1 MFPNKNGL
9 SGKEAAERLKK
20 YGLNLL
26 PEKTPPSQL
35 SLFITQLKSPLVYVL
50 LFAALVTLAIGHFSD
65 SFIIFLAVF
74 INTIL
79 GFIQEKRASDAL
91 YALKSYIADKSTVIR
106 DGKRV
111 TVDTS
116 SIVVGDFVVLNQGVK
131 VPADGKLIFANR
143 LYLDESIIT
152 GESTPVLKDKNDTA
166 FMGATVSVGQG
177 IMRIEKTGISTKI
190 GKIAEQV
197 QKTDEDTPLQKQL
210 KSFSK
215 KLVVVIVVLTTIVFI
230 IGLVRGENL
239 VEIFTTSVALAVSSI
254 PEGLLV
260 SLTVIL
266 AIGMQKILRR
276 RGLVRELS
284 SAETLGGVTT
294 ICVDKT
300 GTLTQGKMQM
310 TDYVGDKEALAKQAL
325 LANDLDDP
333 LVIAAFEWGRTIIKD
348 YIQEHPRLDSI
359 PFSPKERY
367 FMSLHSWP
375 GSSNII
381 FINGAPDLLLERCTL
396 SENDKEEI
404 GKTIDD
410 LAGQGKRLIGLAKKM
425 VTNKKKILIEADAKS
440 DLEWVGL
447 LAFSDPVRIGV
458 SEALGQAKEAGI
470 KVIVVT
476 GDYAST
482 SEFVLS
488 EIGMPVTKE
497 EIITGSQLE
506 KMTKEELAR
515 KVKST
520 RLFARTTPDQ
530 KLNIVEALKANGEV
544 VAMMGDGV
552 NDAPALH
559 KADIG
564 IVVEEATD
572 VAKESADLVLLDSN
586 FATIIAA
593 IEEGRGIFDNI
604 RKIILYLMSD
614 AFGEIIVVIGGILVG
629 LPLPVTAV
637 QILWI
642 NLISDG
648 FPNLA
653 LTIDPR
659 RSGIM
664 KEKPRSSKEP
674 LMSLWMILLISFIS
688 LVSGLVA
695 LLFFYYVYRN
705 SSDIALARS
714 VAFATLGLNSLFY
727 VFAVRTLTVPFWK
740 NNLFENRWLILAA
753 LFGLSLQI
761 LPFTTPSLREF
772 FQIEY
777 LGMNYWFIAIS
788 LSLLMFVLV
797 ELFKLVYGLNAVQV
811 LLRQTKSK

>member
-9 SGKEAAERLKK
+9 SSEEAEKRLKK

-26 PEKTPPSQL
+26 PEKSPPSQF

-50 LFAALVTLAIGHFSD
+50 LFAALVTLVIGHLSD

-79 GFIQEKRASDAL
+79 GFVQEKRASEAL
-91 YALKSYIADKSTVIR
+91 YALKSYIADKTTVIR

-111 TVDTS
+111 TIDTS
-116 SIVVGDFVVLNQGVK
+116 TIVVGDLVVLNQGVK

-143 LYLDESIIT
+143 LYIDESLIT
-152 GESTPVLKDKNDTA
+152 GESTPIVKDKNDEV

-177 IMRIEKTGISTKI
+177 IMKVGKTGIATKI
-190 GKIAEQV
+190 GRIAEQV

-215 KLVVVIVVLTTIVFI
+215 RLVVVVTILTTLVFV
-230 IGLVRGENL
+230 IGLLRGENL

-284 SAETLGGVTT
+284 SAETLGGVTVV
-294 ICVDKT
+294 CVDKT
-300 GTLTQGKMQM
+300 GTLTQGKMEM

-348 YIQEHPRLDSI
+348 FIQEHPRLDSI

-367 FMSLHSWP
+367 FMSLHKLTSKK
-375 GSSNII
+375 NII
-381 FINGAPDLLLERCTL
+381 FINGAPDVLLERCVL
-396 SENDKEEI
+396 SENEKGEI

-410 LAGQGKRLIGLAKKM
+410 LAGQGKRLIGLAKKK
-425 VTNKKKILIEADAKS
+425 VPYNKKTLVEVDAKN
-440 DLEWVGL
+440 DLEWVGF
-447 LAFSDPVRIGV
+447 LAFSDPVRNGV

-470 KVIVVT
+470 KVIVIT
-476 GDYAST
+476 GDYANT

-497 EIITGSQLE
+497 EIITSSQLE
-506 KMTKEELAR
+506 IMTSEELAQ
-515 KVKST
+515 KVKT
-520 RLFARTTPDQ
+520 VRLFARTTPDQ
-530 KLNIVEALKANGEV
+530 KLKIVEALKANGEV

-614 AFGEIIVVIGGILVG
+614 AFGEIIVIIGGILLG

-653 LTIDPR
+653 LTIDPK

-664 KEKPRSSKEP
+664 KEKPRLSKEP
-674 LMSLWMILLISFIS
+674 LMSLWMILLISIIS
-688 LVSGLVA
+688 LTSGLVA

-740 NNLFENRWLILAA
+740 NNLFENRWLILAV

-772 FQIEY
+772 FGIKY
-777 LGMNYWFIAIS
+777 LGMNYWFVAIF

-797 ELFKLVYGLNAVQV
+797 EIFKLIYGLNFVKV
-811 LLRQTKSK
+811 LLRQTK

>member
-152 GESTPVLKDKNDTA
+152 GESTPVFKDKNDTA

-425 VTNKKKILIEADAKS
+425 VTNKKKILVEADAKS

-688 LVSGLVA
+688 LVSGLAA

-705 SSDIALARS
+705 SSNIALARS

-811 LLRQTKSK
+811 LLKQTKSK

>member
-688 LVSGLVA
+688 LVSGLAA

-705 SSDIALARS
+705 SSNIALARS

-811 LLRQTKSK
+811 LLKQTKSK

>member
-254 PEGLLV
+254 PEGLIV
-260 SLTVIL
+260 SMTVIL
-266 AIGMQKILRR
+266 AIGMQRILRR
-276 RGLVRELS
+276 RGLVRKLA

-300 GTLTQGKMQM
+300 GTLTEGKMQVVK
-310 TDYVGDKEALAKQAL
+310 YIGDQIKLAQQIV

-333 LVIAAFEWGRTIIKD
+333 LLITGFEWGRATVKD
-348 YIQEHPRLDSI
+348 FLQEHPRLDSI
-359 PFSPKERY
+359 PFSPQDR
-367 FMSLHSWP
+367 FFTSLHKWDSRHH
-375 GSSNII
+375 II
-381 FINGAPDLLLERCTL
+381 FVNGAPEVLLDWC
-396 SENDKEEI
+396 N
-404 GKTIDD
+404 IDD
-410 LAGQGKRLIGLAKKM
+410 KTKVGVKKDLEDLTSQGLRVLGLARKVTSLKK
-425 VTNKKKILIEADAKS
+425 VQLTASDAQH
-440 DLEWVGL
+440 DLTWVGL
-447 LAFSDPVRIGV
+447 IVFTDPVRHGV
-458 SEALGQAKEAGI
+458 KEALQIALQAGI
-470 KVIVVT
+470 KLIVIT
-476 GDYAST
+476 GDYPKTAKY
-482 SEFVLS
+482 VLS
-488 EIGMPVTKE
+488 EINMP
-497 EIITGSQLE
+497 ISDAQILLGSQLE
-506 KMTKEELAR
+506 RLTVSQLAQ
-515 KVKST
+515 KVRSVK
-520 RLFARTTPDQ
+520 LFARTTPEQ
-530 KLNIVEALKANGEV
+530 KLKIVEALKKNGEV

-559 KADIG
+559 KSDIG
-564 IVVEEATD
+564 IVVDQATD

-593 IEEGRGIFDNI
+593 IEEGRGIFENI

-614 AFGEIIVVIGGILVG
+614 AFGEIIVVIGGILLG

-653 LTIDPR
+653 LTIDPK

-664 KEKPRSSKEP
+664 KEKPRLSKEP
-674 LMSLWMILLISFIS
+674 LMSLWMILLISIIS
-688 LVSGLVA
+688 LTSGLVA

-740 NNLFENRWLILAA
+740 NNLFENRWLILAV
-753 LFGLSLQI
+753 LFGLSLQV

-772 FQIEY
+772 FEIEY

-797 ELFKLVYGLNAVQV
+797 EIFKLAYGLNFVKN
-811 LLRQTKSK
+811 LLRQTKQ

>member
-425 VTNKKKILIEADAKS
+425 VTNKKKILVEADAKS

-506 KMTKEELAR
+506 KMTIEELAR

-688 LVSGLVA
+688 LVSGLAA

-705 SSDIALARS
+705 SSNIALARS

-811 LLRQTKSK
+811 LLKQTKSK

>member
-688 LVSGLVA
+688 LVSGLAA

-705 SSDIALARS
+705 SSNIALARS

>member
-348 YIQEHPRLDSI
+348 FIQEHPRLDSI

-425 VTNKKKILIEADAKS
+425 VTNKKKILVEADAKS

-688 LVSGLVA
+688 LVSGLAA

-705 SSDIALARS
+705 SSNIALARS

>member
-506 KMTKEELAR
+506 KMTIEELAR

-688 LVSGLVA
+688 LVSGLAA

-705 SSDIALARS
+705 SSNIALARS

-797 ELFKLVYGLNAVQV
+797 EFFKLVYGLNAVQV

>member
-1 MFPNKNGL
+1 M
-9 SGKEAAERLKK
+9 
-20 YGLNLL
+20 
-26 PEKTPPSQL
+26 
-35 SLFITQLKSPLVYVL
+35 
-50 LFAALVTLAIGHFSD
+50 
-65 SFIIFLAVF
+65 
-74 INTIL
+74 
-79 GFIQEKRASDAL
+79 
-91 YALKSYIADKSTVIR
+91 
-106 DGKRV
+106 
-111 TVDTS
+111 
-116 SIVVGDFVVLNQGVK
+116 
-131 VPADGKLIFANR
+131 
-143 LYLDESIIT
+143 IIT
-152 GESTPVLKDKNDTA
+152 A
-166 FMGATVSVGQG
+166 FT
-177 IMRIEKTGISTKI
+177 
-190 GKIAEQV
+190 
-197 QKTDEDTPLQKQL
+197 
-210 KSFSK
+210 
-215 KLVVVIVVLTTIVFI
+215 
-230 IGLVRGENL
+230 
-239 VEIFTTSVALAVSSI
+239 
-254 PEGLLV
+254 
-260 SLTVIL
+260 
-266 AIGMQKILRR
+266 
-276 RGLVRELS
+276 
-284 SAETLGGVTT
+284 
-294 ICVDKT
+294 
-300 GTLTQGKMQM
+300 
-310 TDYVGDKEALAKQAL
+310 
-325 LANDLDDP
+325 
-333 LVIAAFEWGRTIIKD
+333 WGRTIVKD
-348 YIQEHPRLDSI
+348 FVSEYQRLDSI

-425 VTNKKKILIEADAKS
+425 VTNKKKILVEADAKS

-506 KMTKEELAR
+506 KMTIEELAR

-688 LVSGLVA
+688 LVSGLAA

-705 SSDIALARS
+705 SSNIALARS

-811 LLRQTKSK
+811 LLKQTKSK

>member
-425 VTNKKKILIEADAKS
+425 VTNKKKILVEADAKS

-506 KMTKEELAR
+506 KMTIEELAR

-688 LVSGLVA
+688 LVSGLAA

-705 SSDIALARS
+705 SSNIALARS

>member
-506 KMTKEELAR
+506 KMTIEELAR

-688 LVSGLVA
+688 LVSGLAA

-705 SSDIALARS
+705 SSNIALARS

>member
-348 YIQEHPRLDSI
+348 FIQEHPRLDSI

-688 LVSGLVA
+688 LVSGLAA

-705 SSDIALARS
+705 SSNIALARS

>member
-664 KEKPRSSKEP
+664 KEKPRLPKEP

-688 LVSGLVA
+688 LVSGMVA

-705 SSDIALARS
+705 SSNIALARS

>member
-348 YIQEHPRLDSI
+348 FIQEHPRLDSI

-506 KMTKEELAR
+506 KMTIEELAR

-688 LVSGLVA
+688 LVSGLAA

-705 SSDIALARS
+705 SSNIALARS

>member
-348 YIQEHPRLDSI
+348 FIQEHPRLDSI

-425 VTNKKKILIEADAKS
+425 VTNKKKILVEADAKS

-506 KMTKEELAR
+506 KMTIEELAR

-688 LVSGLVA
+688 LVSGLAA

-705 SSDIALARS
+705 SSNIALARS

>member
-506 KMTKEELAR
+506 KMTIEELAR

-688 LVSGLVA
+688 LVSGLAA

-705 SSDIALARS
+705 SSNIALARS

-797 ELFKLVYGLNAVQV
+797 EFFKLVYGLNAVQV
-811 LLRQTKSK
+811 LLKQTKSK

>member
-506 KMTKEELAR
+506 KMTIEELAR

-688 LVSGLVA
+688 LVSGLAA

-705 SSDIALARS
+705 SSNIALARS

-811 LLRQTKSK
+811 LLKQTKSK

>member
-425 VTNKKKILIEADAKS
+425 VTNKKKILVEADAKS

-688 LVSGLVA
+688 LVSGLAA

-705 SSDIALARS
+705 SSNIALARS

-811 LLRQTKSK
+811 LLKQTKSK

>member
-91 YALKSYIADKSTVIR
+91 YALKSYIADKTTVIR

-688 LVSGLVA
+688 LVSGLAA

-705 SSDIALARS
+705 SSNIALARS

>member
-1 MFPNKNGL
+1 MFPNKDGL
-9 SGKEAAERLKK
+9 SGEEAEKRLKK

-26 PEKTPPSQL
+26 PEKSPPSQL

-65 SFIIFLAVF
+65 SFIIFFAVF

-425 VTNKKKILIEADAKS
+425 VTNKKKILVEADAKS

-506 KMTKEELAR
+506 KMTIEELAR

-688 LVSGLVA
+688 LVSGLAA

-705 SSDIALARS
+705 SSNIALARS

-811 LLRQTKSK
+811 LLKQTKSK

>member
-348 YIQEHPRLDSI
+348 FIQEHPRLDSI

-506 KMTKEELAR
+506 KMTIEELAR

-688 LVSGLVA
+688 LVSGLAA

-705 SSDIALARS
+705 SSNIALARS

-797 ELFKLVYGLNAVQV
+797 EFFKLVYGLNAVQV

>member
-410 LAGQGKRLIGLAKKM
+410 LAGQGKR
-425 VTNKKKILIEADAKS
+425 
-440 DLEWVGL
+440 
-447 LAFSDPVRIGV
+447 
-458 SEALGQAKEAGI
+458 
-470 KVIVVT
+470 
-476 GDYAST
+476 
-482 SEFVLS
+482 
-488 EIGMPVTKE
+488 
-497 EIITGSQLE
+497 
-506 KMTKEELAR
+506 
-515 KVKST
+515 
-520 RLFARTTPDQ
+520 
-530 KLNIVEALKANGEV
+530 
-544 VAMMGDGV
+544 
-552 NDAPALH
+552 
-559 KADIG
+559 
-564 IVVEEATD
+564 
-572 VAKESADLVLLDSN
+572 
-586 FATIIAA
+586 
-593 IEEGRGIFDNI
+593 
-604 RKIILYLMSD
+604 
-614 AFGEIIVVIGGILVG
+614 
-629 LPLPVTAV
+629 
-637 QILWI
+637 
-642 NLISDG
+642 
-648 FPNLA
+648 
-653 LTIDPR
+653 
-659 RSGIM
+659 
-664 KEKPRSSKEP
+664 
-674 LMSLWMILLISFIS
+674 
-688 LVSGLVA
+688 
-695 LLFFYYVYRN
+695 
-705 SSDIALARS
+705 
-714 VAFATLGLNSLFY
+714 
-727 VFAVRTLTVPFWK
+727 
-740 NNLFENRWLILAA
+740 
-753 LFGLSLQI
+753 
-761 LPFTTPSLREF
+761 
-772 FQIEY
+772 
-777 LGMNYWFIAIS
+777 
-788 LSLLMFVLV
+788 
-797 ELFKLVYGLNAVQV
+797 
-811 LLRQTKSK
+811 

>member
-152 GESTPVLKDKNDTA
+152 GESTPVFKDKNDTA

-425 VTNKKKILIEADAKS
+425 VTNKKKILVEADAKS

-506 KMTKEELAR
+506 KMTIEELAR

-688 LVSGLVA
+688 LVSGLAA

-705 SSDIALARS
+705 SSNIALARS

-811 LLRQTKSK
+811 LLKQTKSK

>member
-425 VTNKKKILIEADAKS
+425 VTNKKKILVEADAKS

-688 LVSGLVA
+688 LVSGLAA

-705 SSDIALARS
+705 SSNIALARS

>member
-1 MFPNKNGL
+1 MFPNKDGL
-9 SGKEAAERLKK
+9 SGEEAEKRLKK

-26 PEKTPPSQL
+26 PEKSPPSQL

-50 LFAALVTLAIGHFSD
+50 LFASLVTLAIGHLSD

-91 YALKSYIADKSTVIR
+91 YALKSYIADKTTVIR

-111 TVDTS
+111 VIDTPT
-116 SIVVGDFVVLNQGVK
+116 IVVGDLVVLNQGVK
-131 VPADGKLIFANR
+131 VPADGELIFANR
-143 LYLDESIIT
+143 LYFDESIIT
-152 GESTPVLKDKNDTA
+152 GEGTPVLKEKNGEA

-177 IMRIEKTGISTKI
+177 IMKVEKTGIATKI
-190 GKIAEQV
+190 GRIAEQV

-215 KLVVVIVVLTTIVFI
+215 KLVVVIVVLTTLVFI

-300 GTLTQGKMQM
+300 GTLTQGKMEM

-359 PFSPKERY
+359 PFSSKERY
-367 FMSLHSWP
+367 FMSLHKWS
-375 GSSNII
+375 GNDNII
-381 FINGAPDLLLERCTL
+381 FINGAPDLLLERCIL
-396 SENDKEEI
+396 SENKKVEI
-404 GKTIDD
+404 ENTIDD

-425 VTNKKKILIEADAKS
+425 VSHRKKILVEADAKS

-447 LAFSDPVRIGV
+447 LAFSDPVRLGV

-470 KVIVVT
+470 KVMVIT
-476 GDYAST
+476 GDYTNT

-497 EIITGSQLE
+497 EIITGGQLE
-506 KMTKEELAR
+506 KMAKEELAR
-515 KVKST
+515 KVKVI

-530 KLNIVEALKANGEV
+530 KLKIVEALKANGEV

-614 AFGEIIVVIGGILVG
+614 AFGEIIVVIGGILLG
-629 LPLPVTAV
+629 LPLPITAV

-653 LTIDPR
+653 LTIDPK

-664 KEKPRSSKEP
+664 KEKPRLSKEP
-674 LMSLWMILLISFIS
+674 LVSLWMILLIGIIS
-688 LVSGLVA
+688 LTSGLVA
-695 LLFFYYVYRN
+695 LLFFHYIYSS
-705 SSDIALARS
+705 SSDITLARS
-714 VAFATLGLNSLFY
+714 AAFATLGLNSLVY

-740 NNLFENRWLILAA
+740 NNLFENQWLILAVI
-753 LFGLSLQI
+753 LGFSLQI
-761 LPFTTPSLREF
+761 LPFATPTFREF
-772 FQIEY
+772 FGIEY
-777 LGMNYWFIAIS
+777 LSMNYWFMAICF
-788 LSLLMFVLV
+788 SLLMFVFV
-797 ELFKLVYGLNAVQV
+797 ELFKLVYGLNAAQI